1 MNNQEFE
8 RKMNHIMEQHT
19 QFEQRHRVWKIEI
32 EDILNQMARRADE
45 GSKDFD
51 AKMNA
56 LIDAQIRTEEAHRK
70 TEEQVRLTAEAQRTT
85 EKTLDRYLRSKFS
98 GGNNN

>member
-8 RKMNHIMEQHT
+8 SRMNFLMDQHT
-19 QFEQRHRVWKIEI
+19 QFEQRHRVWKVEI
-32 EDILNQMARRADE
+32 EDILARLARVTKE
-45 GSKDFD
+45 GFKDHG

-56 LIDAQIRTEEAHRK
+56 LIDAQIRTEEQQRK
-70 TEEQVRLTAEAQRTT
+70 TDEQLHLLTEAQRRT
-85 EKTLDRYLRSKFS
+85 EQTLDRYLRSKFN

>member
-19 QFEQRHRVWKIEI
+19 QFEQRHRVWKVEI
-32 EDILNQMARRADE
+32 EDILTRLARVTNE
-45 GSKDFD
+45 GLKDLN

-56 LIDAQIRTEEAHRK
+56 LVDAQIRTEG
-70 TEEQVRLTAEAQRTT
+70 QVRLTSEAQRET
-85 EKTLDRYLRSKFS
+85 EKTLDRYLRSKFN
-98 GGNNN
+98 GWNN